1 MLLDTNVLIW
11 YGRRQKQLSS
21 RAVKLV
27 REAENFYSHVS
38 VWELAIKS
46 SIGKIELLTASG
58 QRTSA
63 RSFLLK
69 VVHDLQLRPLPIE
82 FDDLAEVETLPRHH
96 GDPFDRL
103 LIVQAMR
110 RNLPIISSDEQFDD
124 YGVKRV
130 W

>member
-1 MLLDTNVLIW
+1 MLLDTNVLIC
-11 YGRRQKQLSS
+11 YGRSQKQLSS

-46 SIGKIELLTASG
+46 SVGKIELLNASG

>member
-1 MLLDTNVLIW
+1 MLLDTNVLIC

-46 SIGKIELLTASG
+46 SVGKIELLNASG

>member
-82 FDDLAEVETLPRHH
+82 FDDLAEVETLPWHH

-124 YGVKRV
+124 YPVKRV

>member
-124 YGVKRV
+124 YPVKRV